1 MDFTQR
7 CTITGKRQ
15 LILYVVLFLLCLLS
29 VFRVLHYGILTAIVA
44 VLLLITDRKILKRV
58 DYFLLLTFVCFFV
71 FAGNIGAIEQVKTF
85 LEALLDR
92 SAVLSSI
99 LASQVISNVPAAVLL
114 AGFTDDWHGLLVG
127 TNLGGMGTLIAS
139 LASLISFKF
148 YAALPE
154 AKSGRYLAVFT
165 LVNVVGLLI
174 LVPLSFLL

>member
-1 MDFTQR
+1 
-7 CTITGKRQ
+7 
-15 LILYVVLFLLCLLS
+15 S

-139 LASLISFKF
+139 
-148 YAALPE
+148 
-154 AKSGRYLAVFT
+154 
-165 LVNVVGLLI
+165 
-174 LVPLSFLL
+174 